1 MNKARILVVDDQ
13 PEIRGAMAEILA
25 DEGYTVALAADAS
38 SARREVAELMPDL
51 VLLDVWMQGEDGIS
65 LLKKWVDSGNAVP
78 PVIMMSGHGTVD
90 TAVEATRLGALD
102 FIEKPVSL
110 GKLLYM
116 VENALKVRPKFSATL
131 GAVHFLDLLS
141 SEDPWRQVIYELD
154 AAVGRPEPLLLIGE
168 SSTGR
173 HTLAKRLSHL
183 ERRPITRISLAQ
195 ESPATIGAAVTSAA
209 ETAIIF
215 LTDIEEGSP
224 ATQEA
229 LMQQFASETGAR
241 RRFVAASLP
250 EIEVSQ
256 RSNHVLRQMY
266 RWLGSRIIYVPPVRS
281 YRDQLPDLVRYL
293 VDQLVSQHNLP
304 FKRFGVASLNRLR
317 QHDWPG
323 NLGEMRS
330 VLKRLLSES
339 RGSEVMLSE
348 VDNALSP
355 VPRASQPNE
364 DLLSLPFRE
373 ARERFERNYL
383 QAQLNLSNGRVS
395 QLAARVGLERTH
407 LYRKLKALGIDLPN
421 EERE

>member
-1 MNKARILVVDDQ
+1 
-13 PEIRGAMAEILA
+13 
-25 DEGYTVALAADAS
+25 
-38 SARREVAELMPDL
+38 
-51 VLLDVWMQGEDGIS
+51 
-65 LLKKWVDSGNAVP
+65 
-78 PVIMMSGHGTVD
+78 
-90 TAVEATRLGALD
+90 
-102 FIEKPVSL
+102 
-110 GKLLYM
+110 
-116 VENALKVRPKFSATL
+116 
-131 GAVHFLDLLS
+131 
-141 SEDPWRQVIYELD
+141 
-154 AAVGRPEPLLLIGE
+154 
-168 SSTGR
+168 
-173 HTLAKRLSHL
+173 
-183 ERRPITRISLAQ
+183 
-195 ESPATIGAAVTSAA
+195 
-209 ETAIIF
+209 
-215 LTDIEEGSP
+215 
-224 ATQEA
+224 
-229 LMQQFASETGAR
+229 MQQFASETGAR